1 MRLAGRLKLG
11 FFPLPVK
18 EAERIRTRL
27 QYPDEF
33 TALDPGVGDGVAFS
47 RLLESA
53 KAHAYGIELDSY
65 RAEQA
70 FTAGDSYRSGR

>member
-11 FFPLPVK
+11 FYPLPVT
-18 EAERIRTRL
+18 EAGRIRAHL

-33 TALDPGVGDGVAFS
+33 VALDPCAGDGVAFS

-53 KAHAYGIELDSY
+53 KAHAYGIEIDAFRGE
-65 RAEQA
+65 RAGSLA
-70 FTAGDSYRSGR
+70 ST